1 MKILKFDFSKLKGLI
16 REKNLTQEE
25 IAKEINIAYS
35 TFNLKINGNAFFSQD
50 EIYKISNFLKIPKEN
65 IYDYFFTLNV

>member
-1 MKILKFDFSKLKGLI
+1 MKFDFSKLKGLI

-25 IAKEINIAYS
+25 MAKKIDVAYS
-35 TFNLKINGNAFFSQD
+35 TFNLKINGNAYFSQD
-50 EIYKISNFLKIPKEN
+50 EIYKISNLLKIPKEK

>member
-1 MKILKFDFSKLKGLI
+1 MKFDFSKLKGLI